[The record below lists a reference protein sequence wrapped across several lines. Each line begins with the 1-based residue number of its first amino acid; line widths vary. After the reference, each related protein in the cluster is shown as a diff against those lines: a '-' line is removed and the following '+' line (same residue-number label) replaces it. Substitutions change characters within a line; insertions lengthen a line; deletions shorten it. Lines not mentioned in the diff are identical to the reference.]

1 MKTYRP
7 DKNGLLT
14 LRVLILA
21 ASLVMFWIVKYYI
34 PVDILVFIITIAI
47 VTFDIFTMFIYLPFF
62 FRYLSYTSDGK
73 EITRHSGVFIKTHQT
88 VQYSSVQYT
97 TVITTPF
104 SQYTGLNFI
113 VFFVYGGQM
122 QIMFLDQKDAKE
134 ILSHARFNEFGEV

>member
-1 MKTYRP
+1 MKTYKP

-14 LRVLILA
+14 LRVLLFA
-21 ASLVMFWIVKYYI
+21 ASLILFGIVKYYI
-34 PVDILVFIITIAI
+34 PIDILVFIITIAI
-47 VTFDIFTMFIYLPFF
+47 VTADIFIMFIYLPFF
-62 FRYLSYTSDGK
+62 FRYLSYSSDGK

-97 TVITTPF
+97 TVISTPF

-122 QIMFLDQKDAKE
+122 QIMFLNQKDAQE